1 MSTRKIVLLLV
12 AALVIF
18 MVCVAVVVAG
28 VVLFLLPVR
37 VETSG
42 GNAPQVE
49 TLPAPVTPMDSEGND
64 VLATPASDRPA
75 AGICAAAQG
84 EILVFE
90 VFPDMPD
97 PRCSTAHPGQ
107 QLRVVNRTDTQ
118 IQVSIGRYRF
128 DLQPGEGQTIE
139 SPLGEYL
146 LPGVHYL
153 SIAGGHAPA
162 LWLQEE

>member
-1 MSTRKIVLLLV
+1 MSTRKIVLLLL
-12 AALVIF
+12 ALLAMFI
-18 MVCVAVVVAG
+18 VCVAIVVAG

-37 VETSG
+37 VETLG

-49 TLPAPVTPMDSEGND
+49 TLPAPVTPANSEAND

-84 EILVFE
+84 EIVVFE

-97 PRCSTAHPGQ
+97 PRCSTASPGQ

-118 IQVSIGRYRF
+118 IEVSIARYRF
-128 DLQPGEGQTIE
+128 SLQPGEGHTIE

-153 SIAGGHAPA
+153 SITGGHAPA